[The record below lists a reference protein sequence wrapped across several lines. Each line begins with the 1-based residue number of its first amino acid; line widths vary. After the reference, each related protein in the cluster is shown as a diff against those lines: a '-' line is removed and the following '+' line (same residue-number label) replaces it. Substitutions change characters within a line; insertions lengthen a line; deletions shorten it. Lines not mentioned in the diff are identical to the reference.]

1 MTIVYDAQGNEFK
14 VPYAIDVQGWLDDG
28 YTLEKPEEKKT
39 RKPKEVTD
47 NE

>member
-1 MTIVYDAQGNEFK
+1 MTIVYDATGKEFK

-39 RKPKEVTD
+39 RKTKEVTD
-47 NE
+47 TE